1 MLRIEAVGS
10 DGKVPECFLTLP
22 EAIYAGNA
30 CRSQRPPGLTVR
42 LLDTTVSP
50 FWRYAERELF
60 VALEA
65 GEVVGRVVATDD
77 RRMYR
82 TGEDGEGSAG
92 YFGFFECIDDQ
103 AVADALLTAAGD
115 WLRQRGLRRMRGPF
129 SPSPYIYEL
138 GLLIDGFDDPQAIG
152 EPYHPPYYQRLLETH
167 GLVKSVDELSL
178 DMPGRAPE
186 GTLKNAVRRRIAARP
201 ELRVRPFDPSRLDDE
216 LRIVSDILNTEYGS
230 DPIYSADPFE
240 VARFALESLIPSGD
254 WGLCLI
260 AEIDGEPAGI
270 MINAPD
276 CDCGCGGRASATPAD
291 AACAA
296 TGSCVVELAVA
307 PKFQHTHV
315 GPALFYAFW
324 DAVGKRNYTYNRA
337 CFVDE
342 DNRACLSL
350 IDAFGGR
357 VARRYRV
364 YESELAAA
372 G

>member
-1 MLRIEAVGS
+1 MLFIEAVGS
-10 DGKVPECFLTLP
+10 DGNVPECFLTLP
-22 EAIYAGNA
+22 ETIYAGNS
-30 CRSQRPPGLTVR
+30 CRSQRPSGQTVR
-42 LLDTTVSP
+42 LLDTTTSP
-50 FWRYAERELF
+50 FWQYADRELF
-60 VALEA
+60 VALKN
-65 GEVVGRVVATDD
+65 GEIVGRVVATDD
-77 RRMYR
+77 RRVR
-82 TGEDGEGSAG
+82 RGDEDSGGGAG

-103 AVADALLTAAGD
+103 AVADALLAAAGD
-115 WLRQRGLRRMRGPF
+115 WLRQRGLRRMHGPF
-129 SPSPYIYEL
+129 CPSPYIYGL

-152 EPYHPPYYQRLLETH
+152 EPYHPPYYRRLLETH

-178 DMPGRAPE
+178 DMPGHAPE

-201 ELRVRPFDPSRLDDE
+201 ELRVRPFDTTRIEDE
-216 LRIVSDILNTEYGS
+216 LRIVSDILNAEYDS

-240 VARFALESLIPSGD
+240 VARFALESLVPSGD

-270 MINAPD
+270 MLNAPD
-276 CDCGCGGRASATPAD
+276 CDVASLD

-296 TGSCVVELAVA
+296 TGSCVVELAIA

-324 DAVGKRNYTYNRA
+324 DAVGKRGYTYNRA

-342 DNRACLSL
+342 DNQACLSV
-350 IDAFGGR
+350 IAAFGGR

-364 YESELAAA
+364 YQTELTAA